1 MEWGTEDMMLRRGV
15 AMCVAAVFLSG
26 CASERTGFD
35 YAGVVQKLG
44 PPRPGQ
50 SRIVVLREKAFGG
63 IGDVGWDIQL
73 DGGPMSSLKTGT
85 YVYADRPAGRH
96 QLTATEALF
105 PGVTQRDITAE
116 SGRTYF
122 FVARTSE
129 RRNALM
135 ATSATGGLLGLAV
148 GSAITAGY
156 SNPGPLDFLPLDDST
171 VKTTIAELRLAE

>member
-1 MEWGTEDMMLRRGV
+1 MFGRGV
-15 AMCVAAVFLSG
+15 TLCLAAVLLQG
-26 CASERTGFD
+26 CAATERTGTE
-35 YAGVVQKLG
+35 YAGMVQRVG

-50 SRIVVLREKAFGG
+50 SRIVVLREKAYGG
-63 IGDVGWDIQL
+63 IGDTGWDIQL
-73 DGGPMSSLKTGT
+73 DGSPMIGLKTGT
-85 YVYADRPAGRH
+85 YIYADRPAGRH

-129 RRNALM
+129 RRNALL

-156 SNPGPLDFLPLDDST
+156 SNPGPFDLFPLDET
-171 VKTTIAELRLAE
+171 AARTAIAELRLAE